1 MAEDIKPRTHF
12 EQRIEALIAQCS
24 GIPPGKVMRLL
35 LAADSNQDFDLEKKL
50 QELFKKY
57 NEKS

>member
-1 MAEDIKPRTHF
+1 MIT
-12 EQRIEALIAQCS
+12 QCN
-24 GIPPGKVMRLL
+24 GIPPGEVMQLL